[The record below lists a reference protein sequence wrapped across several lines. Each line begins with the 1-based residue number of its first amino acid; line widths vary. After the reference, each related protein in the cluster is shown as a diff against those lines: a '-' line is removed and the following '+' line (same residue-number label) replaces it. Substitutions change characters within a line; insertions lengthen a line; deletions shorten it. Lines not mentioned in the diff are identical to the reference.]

1 MPATRAAVSVDPGR
15 SGIRRAPALLVA
27 AILAATALLGATG
40 PDASAAAP
48 TLSFEPQLGAPAE
61 DMDVF
66 GAASAEAP
74 AAPGEA
80 TGAIWATGLL
90 GPVPASV
97 DGRQLDET
105 QVLLRHP
112 LGNGHA
118 WEIVPVAEAAGNA
131 LAFTGLPSVTPT
143 GGLVLFNS
151 EVVNKAT
158 VQTIVTRDPGGAF
171 VKAPPPPSPP
181 KQKGEELIE
190 SEGLEAGETLFSS
203 GSQQGASLFTAIDE
217 GQHTGALIVPAGLS
231 KSNPGVLHYDG
242 SKWTREPICLAYSHG
257 ACIPP
262 EAGEGLSVVA
272 IAASSAQ
279 NAWLLAQAGNTKP
292 LELFRRESAGSGT
305 LLWVLST
312 PPSWNVPGED
322 SLSMLHSGQ
331 LLTVTS
337 QGVWVDALLN
347 NPNIEEGS
355 VENSEIDVS
364 LLVEAG
370 SPEKLPEASSTP
382 APKLLGQW
390 CYPQSGCPGAS
401 SLGAPLPPEY
411 RSFAWPGAGEG
422 TRILAGLEDGA
433 LLRFQGSGNF
443 EYVVGGGGNASIEA
457 AFASLEEGWL
467 SDVSSRKGLN
477 SAQLE
482 RVSASASTPP
492 ASSLLRAWPLP
503 FRRPLTA
510 IATEPGSAPG
520 DSNAQ
525 ALAVGELGQI
535 ARYLP
540 GQGSLPGHWT
550 EEFLYNANGE
560 VTLPRLRGVAWPE
573 PNRAY
578 AVGDNGEMWVW
589 RAETGL
595 WEPDPAKPLNFH
607 ANLTAIAFSP
617 SEPGAGYAVGKQGAL
632 LAYDKTWTQQKLP
645 PGLEAASF
653 TAVAF
658 AGRQALV
665 TYRMVVEG
673 KEVGGLIVH
682 EPGGEWQID
691 PSAQKLLAELPKATA
706 SVLSKVAGLPDG
718 GAVAAGPEIVI
729 ERDTATSPW
738 RFSRYPLPEA
748 QNIAALAAIRASP
761 TEVRAL
767 VSADLDEL
775 SNPNSLTD
783 YILKIDQLPEPGF
796 DEPLGLVGPD
806 PLPVSGYLL
815 RETPEGWEDLEDQ
828 AYPRPRPSGSED
840 VDLPN
845 WPDAVLALDLNP
857 SGTEGWAVGGQTG
870 GIVEESGSG
879 APLVSQSAA
888 ALRLGSGPAPPESAS
903 APIATPAGQVTFALG
918 GNAQCAAPCADFAN
932 EGMGPDAWLSGAAAR
947 AAQIPG
953 LRAFLYSGARVAE
966 GAGRSLGFE
975 AFDRELEAYRHD
987 LEAAGSLPVYAAAS
1001 PSDVD
1006 GEGSLSAFEGVLG
1019 SDVPAGSVPPGT
1031 PAPPAGSAA
1040 YAFESPGAG
1049 GTVRVIV
1056 LDYSASALP
1065 PGELEWLEAQLD
1077 QAAQVHIP
1085 TIVMGNA
1092 NLSDPTASN
1101 HAQDASAVDAA
1112 LLAGGASA
1120 YLFDSPG
1127 ENRSEQIG
1135 SGGNAIPALGSGTLG
1150 YVLPPAVPTEFLGAS
1165 GFLLVSVNVA
1175 ERNGT
1180 TNRAP
1185 VTATLVPSISQL
1197 ALDATDGTLLRRSQ
1211 VALFQGLAR
1220 RPAGGLELEGA
1231 GGAAETAPDPYV
1243 PIPERCIGG
1252 RCGQFIAPSYT
1263 FSSSKPDFG
1272 QFVEQEPNNPNLSV
1286 LQGPNGK
1293 PIPDEPRNSKGELN
1307 PDGRFS
1313 ENAKGEP
1320 INEKGE
1326 VVSRAQSGVFCAY
1339 NAGTTTVSITA
1350 GGLTYSQEV
1359 TVQAGSVE
1367 QPCGTVPLVNP
1378 PAAAVSAAPP
1388 ATALPPSTP
1397 PAASPA
1403 PLAVAPP
1410 PPPPPVVPTPPV
1422 LPLVQHP
1429 TPPAP
1434 PLLIKPLPTVTLV
1447 ATVLPP
1453 PPPLARP
1460 IPPSG
1465 AATVSVFQPAVAEK
1479 REDEEAVESA
1489 RNSMAV
1495 YEPGSPRLPPAA
1507 PLALIVLAAGVGAS
1521 VRRAGRSRDAGRMRR
1536 RRPAPAFVQARSSHY
1551 RRPR

>member
-1 MPATRAAVSVDPGR
+1 MPVAGIAAGAGPGR
-15 SGIRRAPALLVA
+15 SGVRRAPALLAA
-27 AILAATALLGATG
+27 AILAAMGLLGAAS
-40 PDASAAAP
+40 PDAGAVAP
-48 TLSFEPQLGAPAE
+48 ELSFQPQLGAPAE

-66 GAASAEAP
+66 GAAPAEAP

-80 TGAIWATGLL
+80 TGAIWAAGLL
-90 GPVPASV
+90 GPVPATV

-105 QVLLRHP
+105 RVLLRHA
-112 LGNGHA
+112 LGDGHA
-118 WEIVPVAEAAGNA
+118 WEIVPVADATGNA
-131 LAFTGLPSVTPT
+131 LAFTGLPSVTPA
-143 GGLVLFNS
+143 GGLVLLNS

-171 VKAPPPPSPP
+171 VKAPAPPVKP
-181 KQKGEELIE
+181 
-190 SEGLEAGETLFSS
+190 EGLEAGETLFSS
-203 GSQQGASLFTAIDE
+203 GSQQGAPLFTAIDE

-231 KSNPGVLHYDG
+231 KSSPGVLHYDG
-242 SKWTREPICLAYSHG
+242 SEWTREPICLAYSHG

-262 EAGEGLSVVA
+262 EAGEGLSVVT

-279 NAWLLAQAGNTKP
+279 NAWLLAQAGSSKP
-292 LELFRRESAGSGT
+292 LELFRRESTGSGT
-305 LLWVLST
+305 PVWVLST
-312 PPSWNVPGED
+312 PPSWDVPGED
-322 SLSMLHSGQ
+322 SLSLLHSGQ
-331 LLTVTS
+331 LLTVSS

-347 NPNIEEGS
+347 NPNIAEGS

-370 SPEKLPEASSTP
+370 SPEKLPEASSTAP
-382 APKLLGQW
+382 PKLLGQW

-401 SLGAPLPPEY
+401 SLGVTLPPEY
-411 RSFAWPGAGEG
+411 RSFAWPGTGDG
-422 TRILAGLEDGA
+422 TRIVAGLEDGA

-457 AFASLEEGWL
+457 AFASPEEGWL
-467 SDVSSRKGLN
+467 SDISSRKGLN

-492 ASSLLRAWPLP
+492 ASSLLRSWPLP
-503 FRRPLTA
+503 FRRPLAA
-510 IATEPGSAPG
+510 IVTEPGSAPG
-520 DSNAQ
+520 DPNAG

-540 GQGSLPGHWT
+540 GKGSLPGSWT

-560 VTLPRLRGVAWPE
+560 VALPSLRGVAWPE
-573 PNRAY
+573 PDRAY
-578 AVGDNGEMWVW
+578 AVGSNGEMWVW

-595 WEPDPAKPLNFH
+595 WEPDPAKPLDFH

-617 SEPGAGYAVGKQGAL
+617 SEPGVGYAVGKQGAL

-645 PGLEAASF
+645 PGLEAANF
-653 TAVAF
+653 TSVAF
-658 AGRQALV
+658 AGRQVLV
-665 TYRMVVEG
+665 TYRMIVEG
-673 KEVGGLIVH
+673 KEVGGLLVH
-682 EPGGEWQID
+682 EPAGEWQID
-691 PSAQKLLAELPKATA
+691 PSAQKLLAELPKASA

-783 YILKIDQLPEPGF
+783 YILKIDQLPEAGF

-828 AYPRPRPSGSED
+828 AYPRPRASSSED
-840 VDLPN
+840 IDLPN

-857 SGTEGWAVGGQTG
+857 SGSEGWAVGGQTG

-879 APLVSQSAA
+879 APLVSQSAT
-888 ALRLGSGPAPPESAS
+888 ALRLGQGPTPPEGAS
-903 APIATPAGQVTFALG
+903 APIATPAGQATFALG
-918 GNAQCAAPCADFAN
+918 GDAQCAAPCADFAN
-932 EGMGPDAWLSGAAAR
+932 EGLGPDAWLSGAVAR

-953 LRAFLYSGARVAE
+953 LHAFLYSGAHVAE
-966 GAGRSLGFE
+966 GAGRSLAPE
-975 AFDRELEAYRHD
+975 AFERELEAYRRD
-987 LEAAGSLPVYAAAS
+987 LEAAGPLHVYTADS
-1001 PSDVD
+1001 PSDVGD
-1006 GEGSLSAFEGVLG
+1006 EGSLSAFERTVL
-1019 SDVPAGSVPPGT
+1019 SPELVNTESIPPS
-1031 PAPPAGSAA
+1031 PPKGSAA
-1040 YAFESPGAG
+1040 YAFNSPGVG

-1056 LDYSASALP
+1056 LDYSASTLP
-1065 PGELEWLEAQLD
+1065 PLELEWLEAQLT
-1077 QAAQVHIP
+1077 QAKERQPQLPA
-1085 TIVMGNA
+1085 IVVGNA
-1092 NLSDPTASN
+1092 NLSDPTAAN
-1101 HAQDASAVDAA
+1101 HAQDASAVDAV
-1112 LLAGGASA
+1112 LIKDGASA

-1127 ENRSEQIG
+1127 ENRSERIG
-1135 SGGNAIPALGSGTLG
+1135 SGAETIPALGSGTLG

-1175 ERNGT
+1175 QRNAT
-1180 TNRAP
+1180 TNRAR

-1220 RPAGGLELEGA
+1220 RPAGGLELAGA
-1231 GGAAETAPDPYV
+1231 GGAAETAPEPYV

-1286 LQGPNGK
+1286 LQGPGGK
-1293 PIPDEPRNSKGELN
+1293 PIPDEPRNLKGELN

-1313 ENAKGEP
+1313 ENANGEP
-1320 INEKGE
+1320 INERGE
-1326 VVSRAQSGVFCAY
+1326 VVPRGQSGTFCAY
-1339 NAGTTTVSITA
+1339 NAGTTAVSITA

-1388 ATALPPSTP
+1388 VAALPPSAP
-1397 PAASPA
+1397 PAAAPA

-1410 PPPPPVVPTPPV
+1410 PPPPPAPTPPTP
-1422 LPLVQHP
+1422 PLLQH
-1429 TPPAP
+1429 PAP
-1434 PLLIKPLPTVTLV
+1434 PVPPLLLKPLPSVALV
-1447 ATVLPP
+1447 GTVLPP

-1479 REDEEAVESA
+1479 REEEEAVESA

-1495 YEPGSPRLPPAA
+1495 YEPGSPHLPPAA
-1507 PLALIVLAAGVGAS
+1507 PLALIVLAAGVGAL
-1521 VRRAGRSRDAGRMRR
+1521 VRRAGRSRDAGRIRR
-1536 RRPAPAFVQARSSHY
+1536 RRPAPAFAQARSSRY
-1551 RRPR
+1551 RAPR